1 MKGCVSNLMVCNLL
15 EELKKSI
22 LADKFLAT
30 RPDQDRTA
38 LHWACSARHAE
49 IVEFLLQLGVPV
61 NDKDDAGWSPLH
73 TAASAEQDE
82 IVKVCLGPVNTVSQ
96 NGRTPLHY
104 TASENRHE
112 IAVMLLEGGADPDA
126 KDHCEATAMHRAA
139 MIPILLYPRTST
151 NIQDMETCAEE
162 RVEAAKPLVSQG
174 AVTKGGLGFMLKRMV
189 EG

>member
-38 LHWACSARHAE
+38 LHWAC
-49 IVEFLLQLGVPV
+49 
-61 NDKDDAGWSPLH
+61 WSPLH